1 MTEADRLAAHAD
13 IPHALA
19 EVAVMVCNVEGY
31 SLRSIRGGCR
41 RRDLFRIRR
50 NIARRARAM
59 GFSLPQIGR
68 ALNRD
73 HTTIISALA
82 SPTI

>member
-1 MTEADRLAAHAD
+1 MTEADRLSSLAD

-19 EVAVMVCNVEGY
+19 EVTVMVCNVEGLP
-31 SLRSIRGGCR
+31 LRAVRADGRKLFHVR
-41 RRDLFRIRR
+41 RT
-50 NIARRARAM
+50 IARRARAM

-73 HTTIISALA
+73 HTTILAALA
-82 SPTI
+82 SSTP